1 MKRSILKLEA
11 CTTSGHANT
20 FRTIIKTKHS
30 RMLFLLLEVNYTD
43 CTILDCFYIDRNQ
56 SKTGT
61 ERYCSKPLKLQTFQF
76 KTNNLLYVIET
87 ELDKKFYSME
97 FVQTEQSAFSIE
109 QYIQFKTE
117 NKKYHFLIMVG
128 EGEIYNGL
136 PIRLRTR
143 LKNKFHRSIYVELM
157 YYKEGNGVVQQCYYY
172 DRKYKR
178 EDIKITPRQLISCFF
193 PYNHNGILNLINN
206 EICCDFTHMIITNE
220 IDLDSNTM
228 PLCGAV

>member
-1 MKRSILKLEA
+1 MAKVQNRAYERNRLEIQV
-11 CTTSGHANT
+11 
-20 FRTIIKTKHS
+20 R
-30 RMLFLLLEVNYTD
+30 
-43 CTILDCFYIDRNQ
+43 
-56 SKTGT
+56 
-61 ERYCSKPLKLQTFQF
+61 FQF

-143 LKNKFHRSIYVELM
+143 LKNKLHRSIYVELM
-157 YYKEGNGVVQQCYYY
+157 YYKEGNGVVQ
-172 DRKYKR
+172 
-178 EDIKITPRQLISCFF
+178 
-193 PYNHNGILNLINN
+193 
-206 EICCDFTHMIITNE
+206 
-220 IDLDSNTM
+220 
-228 PLCGAV
+228 